1 MSIFSMMS
9 DFLMAGLTPDE
20 KGEFKVG
27 QSEMARLQSYQQRKI
42 EEDQFMNTHHF
53 NFDNWMSNDV

>member
-9 DFLMAGLTPDE
+9 DFLSAGLTPDE

-27 QSEMARLQSYQQRKI
+27 QSEMARLNTYHQQKI
-42 EEDQFMNTHHF
+42 EDEQFF
-53 NFDNWMSNDV
+53 NKHNFNYDNWMNHE

>member
-1 MSIFSMMS
+1 MSFFSMMS
-9 DFLMAGLTPDE
+9 DFLSAGLTPDD

-42 EEDQFMNTHHF
+42 EEDQFMNTHNF
-53 NFDNWMSNDV
+53 NFDNWMNNDV

>member
-1 MSIFSMMS
+1 MMS
-9 DFLMAGLTPDE
+9 DFLSAGLTPDD

-42 EEDQFMNTHHF
+42 EEDQFMNTHNF
-53 NFDNWMSNDV
+53 NFDNWMNNDV